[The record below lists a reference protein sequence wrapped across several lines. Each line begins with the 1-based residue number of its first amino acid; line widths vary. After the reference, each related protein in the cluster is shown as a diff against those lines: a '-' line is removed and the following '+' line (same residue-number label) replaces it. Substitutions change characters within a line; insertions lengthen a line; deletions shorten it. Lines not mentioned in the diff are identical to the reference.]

1 MRHPALRL
9 VTWVFSRLVPKNIR
23 EPLIGDL
30 AEEYEQR
37 VKATSSSTALL
48 WYLQQICAS
57 VPPLLWARLTRG
69 AWLSTAG
76 VAILGYF
83 AAGVVDLIV
92 KRAIPNWTANGTFE
106 PNPLGLTITFATMV
120 LIGYFAEKLR
130 RRAAIVLG
138 VMMLL
143 TVIAMTAGAAGGPP
157 LWYRL
162 AYFLA
167 VPSAAVIGG
176 VLRSALS
183 VRSTR
188 S

>member
-37 VKATSSSTALL
+37 AKAPSSSAALR
-48 WYLQQICAS
+48 WYLQQLCAS
-57 VPPLLWARLTRG
+57 VPSLLWARLTRG
-69 AWLSTAG
+69 AWLSTLG
-76 VAILGYF
+76 VALLGYF
-83 AAGVVDLIV
+83 AAGVADFLV
-92 KRAIPNWTANGTFE
+92 KWAMPNWTANGTFE
-106 PNPLGLTITFATMV
+106 PDPLGLIITFAMMV
-120 LIGYFAEKLR
+120 LIGYLAERLR

-143 TVIAMTAGAAGGPP
+143 TVIAMTVGAAGGPP